1 MVMINVY
8 GMDGKV
14 KSQVEIPRVFSK
26 EIRKDLIQRAF
37 LSMMSNSRRK
47 HSRDV
52 MAGKRTSAS
61 YHGRRSV
68 FQSMANKEMARG
80 PRITGQGYLNLRL
93 RFAPHAVK
101 GRLAHP
107 PIEKKIFSEKIND
120 KERKLAILSAI
131 AATADKKMV
140 SERGHAVP
148 NIDLPIIVDDVLQ
161 KASKTSDI
169 EKFMVSLGLTDE
181 RERMEGKN
189 VRAGR
194 GKLRGR
200 KYKNKTS
207 ILIVIGK
214 NDGIVNAAHNLE
226 GVDVVELSN
235 LNAKLLAPGGTPG
248 RLVLWTESAVKK
260 LSEYE

>member
-1 MVMINVY
+1 MAKINVY
-8 GMDGKV
+8 GMDGKI
-14 KSQVEIPRVFSK
+14 KNQVDIPKVFSK

-37 LSMMSNSRRK
+37 LSVMSNSRRK

-52 MAGKRTSAS
+52 MAGKRTSAH

-107 PIEKKIFSEKIND
+107 PTEKRIFSEKIND
-120 KERKLAILSAI
+120 KERRIAILSAI

-148 NIDLPIIVDDVLQ
+148 NIDLPIIVDDALQ
-161 KASKTSDI
+161 KTNKTSDI
-169 EKFMVSLGLTDE
+169 EKFMALLGLKEE
-181 RERMEGKN
+181 RGRMDGKT

-207 ILIVIGK
+207 ILIVVNK
-214 NDGIVNAAHNLE
+214 NEGIVSAAHNLE

-235 LNAKLLAPGGTPG
+235 INAKLLAPGGTPG
-248 RLVLWTESAVKK
+248 RLTLWTESAAKK
-260 LSEYE
+260 LLEYD